1 MSKFILPHKR
11 NYKTNASWLDAV
23 YRKNKALI
31 DPHMQGDLSKKR
43 QFIDL
48 VKEQKQSR
56 HLKMKLNKE
65 KITAKDAVESLFR
78 TREFT
83 SYEEQSKINIRNALR
98 GTREEEELLR
108 KVGAKRLYAKNFVYD
123 KKEHAYR
130 YKDVIVHKPPSP
142 PNKFA
147 RAYNII

>member
-11 NYKTNASWLDAV
+11 KYKTNASWLDAV

-31 DPHMQGDLSKKR
+31 DPHMHGDLSKKR
-43 QFIDL
+43 QFFDL

-56 HLKMKLNKE
+56 HLKMKLNTNSVSTKE
-65 KITAKDAVESLFR
+65 AVKSLFR

-83 SYEEQSKINIRNALR
+83 SYEEQSRLNIRESLR
-98 GTREEEELLR
+98 GTKEEEELLK
-108 KVGAKRLYAKNFVYD
+108 KVGAKRLYTKNFVYD
-123 KKEHAYR
+123 KNEKAYR
-130 YKDVIVHKPPSP
+130 YKDVLVKKPPSP
-142 PNKFA
+142 PNKYS